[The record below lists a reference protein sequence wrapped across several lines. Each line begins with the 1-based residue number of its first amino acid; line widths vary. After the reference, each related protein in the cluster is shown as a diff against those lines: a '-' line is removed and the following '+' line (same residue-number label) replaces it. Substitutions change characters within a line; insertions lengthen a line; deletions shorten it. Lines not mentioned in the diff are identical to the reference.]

1 MEDTWNNIK
10 DSIIGKIGNN
20 VSILDGAIIGKKGL
34 LSIGFADIV
43 GSVISGLFWLYIAS
57 QVNPDVFGE
66 LIYFISIAGLAQLVS
81 LIGSSNALTVY
92 TAKNVKIQSTLFLIS
107 ILATAIS
114 LATITI
120 FYNRIDAG
128 LLAVGFVLFS
138 LVNSVILGNKL
149 FVKYSKLVLSQK
161 ILTLILGLGLYFVFD
176 VYGIIYGLALSY
188 IPHLVIFVKEFSR
201 TKIDFTLLK
210 TRKGFIINNY
220 VMNLTAGLGG
230 IVDKLIIAPVLG
242 FALLGNYSLAA
253 QMLTMM
259 MMFSAVVYKYLL
271 PLDAS
276 GESNK
281 KIRQIALVISII
293 IATLG
298 VTILP
303 NVIDWLFPKFIDAKD
318 AIQIMSLAVV
328 PGTVSILYGSKF
340 LGMEKSKIVMIPK
353 LVSLGVV
360 IGGFLY
366 FGPIY
371 GTAGLAWV
379 IVTALTWE
387 SIFLFIMNRTL
398 RVS

>member
-1 MEDTWNNIK
+1 MILIK
-10 DSIIGKIGNN
+10 RLFFFSDIIL
-20 VSILDGAIIGKKGL
+20 VLLII
-34 LSIGFADIV
+34 
-43 GSVISGLFWLYIAS
+43 
-57 QVNPDVFGE
+57 
-66 LIYFISIAGLAQLVS
+66 
-81 LIGSSNALTVY
+81 
-92 TAKNVKIQSTLFLIS
+92 
-107 ILATAIS
+107 
-114 LATITI
+114 ITI
-120 FYNRIDAG
+120 LLNRIDAG

-138 LVNSVILGNKL
+138 LVNSVMLGKKL
-149 FVKYSKLVLSQK
+149 FVKYSKLIMSQK

-188 IPHLVIFVKEFSR
+188 IPHLIIFVKEFSR

-210 TRKGFIINNY
+210 PRKGFIINNY
-220 VMNLTAGLGG
+220 VMSLTAGLGG
-230 IVDKLIIAPVLG
+230 TVDKLIIAPVLG

-259 MMFSAVVYKYLL
+259 MMFTAVIYKYLL

-276 GESNK
+276 GEPNK

-293 IATLG
+293 ITILG

-318 AIQIMSLAVV
+318 AIQIMSLGVV
-328 PGTVSILYGSKF
+328 PGTISILYGSKF

-371 GTAGLAWV
+371 GTIGLAWI
-379 IVTALTWE
+379 IVTIMTWE
-387 SIFLFIMNRTL
+387 AIFLFIMSRSL
-398 RVS
+398 RAV

>member
-10 DSIIGKIGNN
+10 DSIIR
-20 VSILDGAIIGKKGL
+20 KKGL

-43 GSVISGLFWLYIAS
+43 GSAISGLFWLYIAS

-107 ILATAIS
+107 LLATAIS

-210 TRKGFIINNY
+210 TRRGFIINNY

-230 IVDKLIIAPVLG
+230 TVDKLIIAPVLG

-318 AIQIMSLAVV
+318 AIQIMSLGVV

-353 LVSLGVV
+353 LVSLGIV

-371 GTAGLAWV
+371 GTVGLAWI

-398 RVS
+398 KAS

>member
-1 MEDTWNNIK
+1 MKGTWKNFK
-10 DSIIGKIGNN
+10 DNIIGQ
-20 VSILDGAIIGKKGL
+20 KGL

-43 GSVISGLFWLYIAS
+43 GSAIAAFFWLYIAT
-57 QVNPDVFGE
+57 QLNPDVYGE
-66 LIYFISIAGLAQLVS
+66 LIYFISIAGLAQMVS
-81 LIGSSNALTVY
+81 LLGSSNALTVY

-107 ILATAIS
+107 ILAAAIS
-114 LATITI
+114 LAIITI
-120 FYNRIDAG
+120 FLNRLDAG
-128 LLAVGFVLFS
+128 LLAVGFVVFS
-138 LVNSVILGNKL
+138 LVNSVILGKKL

-161 ILTLILGLGLYFVFD
+161 ILTLILGVGLYFVFD

-210 TRKGFIINNY
+210 PRKGFIINNY
-220 VMNLTAGLGG
+220 VMSLTAGLGG
-230 IVDKLIIAPVLG
+230 TVDKLIIAPVLG

-259 MMFSAVVYKYLL
+259 MMFSAVIYKYLL
-271 PLDAS
+271 PFDAS
-276 GESNK
+276 GEPNK

-293 IATLG
+293 ITILG

-318 AIQIMSLAVV
+318 AIQIMSLGVV
-328 PGTVSILYGSKF
+328 PGTISILYGSKF

-371 GTAGLAWV
+371 GTVGLAWV

-398 RVS
+398 KAS

>member
-1 MEDTWNNIK
+1 MKNNWNNFK
-10 DSIIGKIGNN
+10 DSLIGQ
-20 VSILDGAIIGKKGL
+20 KGL
-34 LSIGFADIV
+34 FSIGFADIV
-43 GSVISGLFWLYIAS
+43 GSGISAFFWLYIAS
-57 QVNPDVFGE
+57 QLSPDAYGE
-66 LIYFISIAGLAQLVS
+66 IIYFISIAGLAQMVS
-81 LIGSSNALTVY
+81 LLGSSNALTVY

-138 LVNSVILGNKL
+138 LVNSVMLGKKL
-149 FVKYSKLVLSQK
+149 FVKYSKIVLSQK
-161 ILTLILGLGLYFVFD
+161 ILTLVLGLGLYFVFD

-188 IPHLVIFVKEFSR
+188 IPHLIIFVREFSR

-210 TRKGFIINNY
+210 PRKGFIMNNY

-242 FALLGNYSLAA
+242 LVLLGNYSLAA

-259 MMFSAVVYKYLL
+259 MVFSAVVYKYLL

-276 GESNK
+276 GESTK
-281 KIRQIALVISII
+281 KIRKIALILSII
-293 IATLG
+293 IAVLG

-303 NVIDWLFPKFIDAKD
+303 NVIDWIFPKFIDAKD
-318 AIQIMSLAVV
+318 AIQIMSIGVI
-328 PGTVSILYGSKF
+328 PGTISILYSSKF
-340 LGMEKSKIVMIPK
+340 LAMEKSKIVMTPK
-353 LVSLGVV
+353 LISLGIV

-366 FGPIY
+366 FGPMY
-371 GTAGLAWV
+371 GTVGLAWV
-379 IVTALTWE
+379 IVTALIQE

-398 RVS
+398 RTS

>member
-10 DSIIGKIGNN
+10 DSIIR
-20 VSILDGAIIGKKGL
+20 KKGL

-43 GSVISGLFWLYIAS
+43 GSAISGLFWLYIAS

-107 ILATAIS
+107 LLATAIS

-210 TRKGFIINNY
+210 TRRGFIINNY

-230 IVDKLIIAPVLG
+230 TVDKLIIAPVLG

-293 IATLG
+293 IAILG

-318 AIQIMSLAVV
+318 AIQIMSLGVV
-328 PGTVSILYGSKF
+328 PGTISILYGSKF

-371 GTAGLAWV
+371 GTVGLAWV

-398 RVS
+398 RAS